1 MRQPFFLYLAIYAKI
16 IVNRIVTQVIPN
28 MQKTIR
34 YARKTALI
42 FLALVI
48 YIANCQAIEQ
58 ILLNPDGPD
67 ADKLGQAKGYTS
79 CNNPQKFAECRIG
92 AWSGQFDTPNI
103 AVVKAASQ
111 PSALPYMSEP
121 PAIHYRWGLFNKSVD
136 DYLEDTKA
144 TSLIILKNGQVVL
157 ERYQY
162 DRKPEMR
169 FRSFSMSKT
178 IISILIGIAN
188 KKGHI
193 LSLDDPVSKYWPEI
207 SRSAYGQ
214 TSIRNMLRMSSGIN
228 FNELY
233 TFAPG
238 DDNWEWGKI
247 LYDRDN
253 AARPDKIVQYLN
265 SKTERTYEEG
275 TKFSYASIITEVL
288 GRVLIRAT
296 GQSIAM
302 LTQEWL
308 WQPMGAQSDALWF
321 LSTTDSVEGAGGSF
335 NATLRDYARLGN
347 LLANDGMRDGVEII
361 PTQYLLEAT
370 DVALQPLAFKP
381 KVATPYFGYG
391 YQIWLF
397 PMKKRTFALQGIFGQ
412 QIYVQPE
419 SKIVMVQTSA
429 FDKPSGR
436 FDPYPYK
443 KLNAL
448 WLGILD
454 SLGGDSSQ

>member
-1 MRQPFFLYLAIYAKI
+1 
-16 IVNRIVTQVIPN
+16 
-28 MQKTIR
+28 MQTNFRSIQ
-34 YARKTALI
+34 KTALI
-42 FLALVI
+42 IFALLVCI
-48 YIANCQAIEQ
+48 TNCQAIEQ
-58 ILLNPDGPD
+58 IILNSDGPD
-67 ADKLGQAKGYTS
+67 ADKLGKAKGYTS
-79 CNNPQKFAECRIG
+79 CNNPQKFSECRIG
-92 AWSGQFDTPNI
+92 AWSGQFDTPNVAI
-103 AVVKAASQ
+103 VKAASQ
-111 PSALPYMSEP
+111 PSALPYMPGP
-121 PAIHYRWGLFNKSVD
+121 PEVNYRWGFLNKSVD
-136 DYLEDTKA
+136 DYLSDTKA
-144 TSLIILKNGQVVL
+144 TGLIILKNGQIVL

-169 FRSFSMSKT
+169 FRSFSMAKT

-188 KKGHI
+188 QKGLI
-193 LSLDDPVSKYWPEI
+193 TSLDDPVLKYWPEI
-207 SRSAYGQ
+207 SSSAYGQ
-214 TSIRNMLRMSSGIN
+214 TSIRNMLRMSSGIT

-233 TFAPG
+233 SYAPG

-247 LYDRDN
+247 LYDRSN

-265 SKTERTYEEG
+265 SKTERTYTEG
-275 TKFSYASIITEVL
+275 SKFSYASIITEVL

-296 GQSIAM
+296 GKSIAM

-308 WQPMGAQSDALWF
+308 WQPMGAQSDALWY
-321 LSTTDSVEGAGGSF
+321 LSTTDSVEGAAGSF

-347 LLANDGMRDGVEII
+347 LLANDGVRNGVEII

-370 DVALQPLAFKP
+370 DVSLQPLAFKP

-412 QIYVQPE
+412 QIYVQPD
-419 SKIVMVQTSA
+419 SKIVMVQTSV
-429 FDKPSGR
+429 FDQPSGR

-448 WLGILD
+448 WLGVLD
-454 SLGGDSSQ
+454 SLGGDSRQ

>member
-1 MRQPFFLYLAIYAKI
+1 MGDMHKSL
-16 IVNRIVTQVIPN
+16 
-28 MQKTIR
+28 R
-34 YARKTALI
+34 YARTAAQLI
-42 FLALVI
+42 LTLLVCI
-48 YIANCQAIEQ
+48 TNCHAAEQ
-58 ILLNPDGPD
+58 IILNPDGPD
-67 ADKLGQAKGYTS
+67 ADKLGKAKGYTS

-92 AWSGQFDTPNI
+92 AWSGQLDMPNVAI
-103 AVVKAASQ
+103 VKAASQ
-111 PSALPYMSEP
+111 SSTLPYMSGSP
-121 PAIHYRWGLFNKSVD
+121 DINYRWGLFNQSVD
-136 DYLEDTKA
+136 DYLNDTKA
-144 TSLIILKNGQVVL
+144 TGLIILKNGQIVL

-169 FRSFSMSKT
+169 FRSFSMAKT
-178 IISILIGIAN
+178 VISILIGIAHQ
-188 KKGHI
+188 KGYI
-193 LSLDDPVSKYWPEI
+193 TSLDDPVFKYWPEI
-207 SRSAYGQ
+207 SNSAYGQ
-214 TSIRNMLRMSSGIN
+214 TSIRNMLRMSSGIT

-238 DDNWEWGKI
+238 DDNWEWGKV
-247 LYDRDN
+247 LYDRSN

-265 SKTERTYEEG
+265 SKTERTYTEG

-288 GRVLIRAT
+288 GRALIRAT
-296 GQSIAM
+296 GKSIAM

-308 WQPMGAQSDALWF
+308 WQPMGAESDALWF

-347 LLANDGMRDGVEII
+347 LLANDGLRNGVEII

-370 DVALQPLAFKP
+370 DVSLQPLAFKP

-412 QIYVQPE
+412 QIYVQPD

-429 FDKPSGR
+429 FDHPSGR
-436 FDPYPYK
+436 FDPTPYK
-443 KLNAL
+443 KINAL
-448 WLGILD
+448 WLGVLD
-454 SLGGDSSQ
+454 SLGGDSHQ